1 MRKFILIAA
10 FVLASA
16 TAQAGVNRGLTVASN
31 DEPATEASKAAE
43 APKYVKRPAAVD
55 ARAAQRGKAERAK
68 RLAAKDPRA
77 LRAEQGKRKR
87 GSILARVVSALHRHH
102 IYW

>member
-1 MRKFILIAA
+1 MRKFILVAA
-10 FVLASA
+10 LVLVSA
-16 TAQAGVNRGLTVASN
+16 TAQAGTTRGLTVASS
-31 DEPATEASKAAE
+31 EATATEATTAVE
-43 APKYVKRPAAVD
+43 APKYAARPAAVD
-55 ARAAQRGKAERAK
+55 TRAQRLKAEQAK

-87 GSILARVVSALHRHH
+87 GSILARVVSSLHRHG

>member
-1 MRKFILIAA
+1 MRKLILIAA
-10 FVLASA
+10 LVLVSA
-16 TAQAGVNRGLTVASN
+16 TAQAGTKRGLTVASN
-31 DEPATEASKAAE
+31 EATATEATTAAE
-43 APKYVKRPAAVD
+43 TPKYVARPAAVD
-55 ARAAQRGKAERAK
+55 TRQRLKAEQAK

-87 GSILARVVSALHRHH
+87 ASILARLVYALHRHG

>member
-10 FVLASA
+10 LVLLSA
-16 TAQAGVNRGLTVASN
+16 TAQAGTTRGLTVASN
-31 DEPATEASKAAE
+31 EETATETTNAAE
-43 APKYVKRPAAVD
+43 APKYAARPAAVD
-55 ARAAQRGKAERAK
+55 TRAQRLKAERAK

-87 GSILARVVSALHRHH
+87 GAILARVVSSLHRHG

>member
-1 MRKFILIAA
+1 MRKFILVAA
-10 FVLASA
+10 LVLVSA
-16 TAQAGVNRGLTVASN
+16 TAQAETKRGLTVASN
-31 DEPATEASKAAE
+31 EATATETTNAAE
-43 APKYVKRPAAVD
+43 APKYAARSAAVD
-55 ARAAQRGKAERAK
+55 ARAQRMKAEQAK

-87 GSILARVVSALHRHH
+87 GSVLARVVASLHRHG

>member
-1 MRKFILIAA
+1 MRKFILVAA
-10 FVLASA
+10 LVLVSA
-16 TAQAGVNRGLTVASN
+16 TAQAETKRGLTVASN
-31 DEPATEASKAAE
+31 EATATETTSAAE
-43 APKYVKRPAAVD
+43 APKYAARSAAVD
-55 ARAAQRGKAERAK
+55 ARAQRLKAEQAK

-87 GSILARVVSALHRHH
+87 GAVLARVVAALHRHG